1 VIVPFAPGG
10 VTDVIARLWAQRMSE
25 GLGQQFYV
33 ENHAGGG
40 SNLGMGT
47 AARQPADGYSLM
59 VGASSFTIN
68 PVLYKKIPYD
78 PFKDFTA
85 VSLLATTPGV
95 LIVHPSLP
103 AKSFQELVALV
114 RANPGKYS
122 YGMSG
127 IGTPNHLLGELL
139 KLSFGLDLVTVPF
152 PGGGPAIQSTIAG
165 HTPIAYVAL
174 TSIPALVE
182 GGQVRALAVTG
193 MKRSAVL
200 PSVPTMLEMGVRG
213 QEPDTFTGLMAPA
226 GTPKDI
232 IDRLNA
238 ETVKI
243 LAAEDIK
250 QRLANLGSAPQTGG
264 RLLGQGDR
272 GRPDR
277 QAVVGRR
284 VLTLPGCSETAPPQG
299 FGLGLVF
306 VPLSTVA
313 FITLPGHPRTN
324 GTAMLTLLRNIGSSI
339 GISVVTAMLISKS
352 AMFHSQLVESPRPST
367 TP

>member
-1 VIVPFAPGG
+1 
-10 VTDVIARLWAQRMSE
+10 
-25 GLGQQFYV
+25 
-33 ENHAGGG
+33 
-40 SNLGMGT
+40 MGT

-250 QRLANLGSAPQTGG
+250 QRLANLGSEPQ
-264 RLLGQGDR
+264 
-272 GRPDR
+272 
-277 QAVVGRR
+277 
-284 VLTLPGCSETAPPQG
+284 
-299 FGLGLVF
+299 
-306 VPLSTVA
+306 
-313 FITLPGHPRTN
+313 
-324 GTAMLTLLRNIGSSI
+324 
-339 GISVVTAMLISKS
+339 
-352 AMFHSQLVESPRPST
+352 ST
-367 TP
+367 TPAEFEGRLKQEVAFWGKVIEDARIDRQ

>member
-1 VIVPFAPGG
+1 MAGTSPAMTKSVIQSPVQYMKSMSMLTLRILVCGAALMMATHGHAQTASGSAANYPNRPVKVIVPFAPGG
-10 VTDVIARLWAQRMSE
+10 VTDVIARLWAQRMSA

-40 SNLGMGT
+40 SNLGMGA

-85 VSLLATTPGV
+85 VSLLDTTPGV

-174 TSIPALVE
+174 TSIPPLVE

-250 QRLANLGSAPQTGG
+250 QRLANLGSEPQ
-264 RLLGQGDR
+264 
-272 GRPDR
+272 
-277 QAVVGRR
+277 
-284 VLTLPGCSETAPPQG
+284 
-299 FGLGLVF
+299 
-306 VPLSTVA
+306 
-313 FITLPGHPRTN
+313 
-324 GTAMLTLLRNIGSSI
+324 
-339 GISVVTAMLISKS
+339 
-352 AMFHSQLVESPRPST
+352 ST
-367 TP
+367 TPAEFEGRLKQEVAFWGKVIEDARIDRQ